1 MKHVLISGM
10 IVLAALLITGMSGAK
25 QHEASVDM
33 GKALFKDAKLG
44 TSGKTCDSCHTDGKG
59 IENAGAKGDLEKTIN
74 ACVTTPLKGTA
85 LDAKSVE
92 MQSLVLYI
100 KSLGEKKPAPAK
112 KPAVGC

>member
-1 MKHVLISGM
+1 MKPVLI
-10 IVLAALLITGMSGAK
+10 ALLIVLVAVLTTGMSGAK

-33 GKALFKDAKLG
+33 GKALFNDAKLG
-44 TSGKTCDSCHTDGKG
+44 TAGKSCGSCHADGKG
-59 IENAGAKGDLEKTIN
+59 LEKAGAGADLEKTIN
-74 ACVTTPLKGTA
+74 TCIGSALKGKA

-100 KSLGEKKPAPAK
+100 KSLKPAGK